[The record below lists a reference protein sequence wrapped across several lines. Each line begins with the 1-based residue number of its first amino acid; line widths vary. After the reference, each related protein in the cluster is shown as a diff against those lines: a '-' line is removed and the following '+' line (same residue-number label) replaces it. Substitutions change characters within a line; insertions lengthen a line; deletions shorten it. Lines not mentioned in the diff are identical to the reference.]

1 MQLREAP
8 TFKRTP
14 QEQVDEAARQRLNM
28 YEPNFGLLASDT
40 SWRRTWAHIIAGR
53 FSRSLYS
60 GLLFVEHSTGYGELY
75 ETDGQGRIRTPFLGQ
90 YSPLGERATW
100 THIVPGYFGPSGFI
114 GLLLY
119 DRAAGYG
126 RFYDS
131 DGEGGFLLRSE
142 YSGWRTSWTH
152 VVAGRFV
159 ASSPYSSVVLL

>member
-1 MQLREAP
+1 SAPAGIYVFRCSEATMQRLEAP

-14 QEQVDEAARQRLNM
+14 QEWVDEVARQRLNV
-28 YEPNFGLLASDT
+28 YEPNFGLLASDS
-40 SWRRTWAHIIAGR
+40 SWRKTWAHIIAGR

-60 GLLFVEHSTGYGELY
+60 GLLFVEHSTGYAELY
-75 ETDGQGRIRTPFLGQ
+75 ETDGQGHILAPFLGQ

-100 THIVPGYFGPSGFI
+100 AQIVPGYFGPSGLT

-131 DGEGGFLLRSE
+131 DGEGGLLLQSE

-152 VVAGRFV
+152 IV
-159 ASSPYSSVVLL
+159 